1 MGRASVK
8 ENKTV
13 YQQCREACGMT
24 RAEASE
30 AMQFVTDSRIE
41 KIENEKTTAAPEEVM
56 AMAQAYARPELCN
69 HYCTHECAIGRVWVP
84 EIREKP
90 IEAIVLEM
98 LDTLNNLEKDRNRLI
113 EITSDGVIHD
123 DQIEDFVRIRAQLWR
138 MRAVVDSLRLWFDT
152 AVAGGSVNEEILRDA
167 LRRVEGKA

>member
-13 YQQCREACGMT
+13 YQQYREACGMT

-56 AMAQAYARPELCN
+56 AMAKAYAKPELCN
-69 HYCTHECAIGRVWVP
+69 YYCTHECAIGREWVP
-84 EIREKP
+84 PIREKP

-123 DQIEDFVRIRAQLWR
+123 DQIEDFVHIRAQLER
-138 MRAVVDSLRLWFDT
+138 MRSVVDSLRLWFDN
-152 AVAGGSVNEEILRDA
+152 AVAQGNVNKEILQDV
-167 LRRVEGKA
+167 LRRERKA

>member
-1 MGRASVK
+1 MGRASTK
-8 ENKTV
+8 ENKTI
-13 YQQCREACGMT
+13 YQKFREACGMT

-56 AMAQAYARPELCN
+56 AMAQAYKRPELCN
-69 HYCTHECAIGRVWVP
+69 YYCRHECAIGREWVP

-98 LDTLNNLEKDRNRLI
+98 LDTLNNLEKDRDRLI

-123 DQIEDFVRIRAQLWR
+123 DQIADFVRVRAQLER
-138 MRAVVDSLRLWFDT
+138 MRSVVDSLRLWFDT
-152 AVAGGSVNEEILRDA
+152 AVAAGSVNREILDKV
-167 LRRVEGKA
+167 LKANTTS

>member
-13 YQQCREACGMT
+13 YQQYREACGLT

-41 KIENEKTTAAPEEVM
+41 KIENEKTTAAPDEVM
-56 AMAQAYARPELCN
+56 AMAKAYAKPELCN
-69 HYCTHECAIGRVWVP
+69 YFCTHECAIGREWVP
-84 EIREKP
+84 PIREKP

-98 LDTLNNLEKDRNRLI
+98 LDTLNNLEKNRNRLI

-123 DQIEDFVRIRAQLWR
+123 DQIEDFVRIRAQLDR
-138 MRAVVDSLRLWFDT
+138 MRSVVDSLRLWFDN
-152 AVAGGSVNEEILRDA
+152 AVANGSVNEEILKDV
-167 LRRVEGKA
+167 LRRERKA

>member
-13 YQQCREACGMT
+13 YQLSREACGMT

-41 KIENEKTTAAPEEVM
+41 KIENEKTTATPEEVM
-56 AMAQAYARPELCN
+56 AMAKSYRKPDLCN
-69 HYCTHECAIGRVWVP
+69 YFCTHECAIGKEWVP
-84 EIREKP
+84 PIREKP

-123 DQIEDFVRIRAQLWR
+123 DQIADFVRVRSQLER
-138 MRAVVDSLRLWFDT
+138 MRSVVDSLRLWFDA
-152 AVAGGSVNEEILRDA
+152 AVAQGSVNVEILNDV
-167 LRRVEGKA
+167 LRRTEE